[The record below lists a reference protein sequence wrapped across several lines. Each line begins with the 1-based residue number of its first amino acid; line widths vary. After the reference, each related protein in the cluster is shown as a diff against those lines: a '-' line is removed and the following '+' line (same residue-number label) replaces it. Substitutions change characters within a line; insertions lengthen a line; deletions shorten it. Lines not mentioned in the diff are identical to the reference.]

1 MNYYDEMIEK
11 IQGLLEEKNYD
22 LAEKMISDELS
33 VAYVPRDIEQKLHSL
48 QERIIKDTIRKQISD
63 EELEEYL
70 FEGDPD
76 HQLFAVNELNGKNLR
91 QYLPLCQKYFDSN
104 GYANAKALLI
114 DSLIRQEID
123 HVFHFRRNDVIISF
137 NPSSYEIIEGSAPF
151 LAAYRQLSDDYM
163 KEPSKLHLAG
173 QLLYKEFMMKLP
185 DLFTEEEALS
195 LEKDIIGYIDKA
207 FDSAE

>member
-91 QYLPLCQKYFDSN
+91 HHLRP
-104 GYANAKALLI
+104 
-114 DSLIRQEID
+114 RW
-123 HVFHFRRNDVIISF
+123 
-137 NPSSYEIIEGSAPF
+137 
-151 LAAYRQLSDDYM
+151 AASWV
-163 KEPSKLHLAG
+163 PPA
-173 QLLYKEFMMKLP
+173 
-185 DLFTEEEALS
+185 
-195 LEKDIIGYIDKA
+195 
-207 FDSAE
+207 